1 MSRSPREPAT
11 RQSGLLNVEINM
23 NRKTLIRMATD
34 AGLVYQLRGKNWIDA
49 HEAGQELVA
58 FAARV
63 ASYERDAC
71 AKRCQ
76 LTSTSRL
83 SPSDDRHERPE

>member
-1 MSRSPREPAT
+1 MSRSPGEPVP

-23 NRKTLIRMATD
+23 NRKTLMRMATD

-49 HEAGQELVA
+49 HEAGHELVA

-63 ASYERDAC
+63 ACYEREAC

-76 LTSTSRL
+76 LTSTNRFPL
-83 SPSDDRHERPE
+83 LHNRREVQE